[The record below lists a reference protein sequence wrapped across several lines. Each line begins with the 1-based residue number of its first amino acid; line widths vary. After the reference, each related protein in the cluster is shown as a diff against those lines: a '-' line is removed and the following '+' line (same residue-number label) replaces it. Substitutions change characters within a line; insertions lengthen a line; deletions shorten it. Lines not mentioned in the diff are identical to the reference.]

1 MVQQK
6 IMKILRCQEHV
17 PRMRVRGS
25 WACLEWERG
34 GGRGDLRIL

>member
-17 PRMRVRGS
+17 PRMRVRG
-25 WACLEWERG
+25 LIRMGKRRVG
-34 GGRGDLRIL
+34 GDRIL